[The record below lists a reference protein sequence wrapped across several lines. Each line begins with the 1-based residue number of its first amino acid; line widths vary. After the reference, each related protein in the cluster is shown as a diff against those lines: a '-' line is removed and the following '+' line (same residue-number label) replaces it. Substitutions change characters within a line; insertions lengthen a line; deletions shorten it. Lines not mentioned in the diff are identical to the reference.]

1 MALNSNFRT
10 LTADNMEG
18 VVSTR
23 NYLKN
28 SFENGSLTGWTEL
41 SVALTSGL
49 PTGTPTISAAAASS
63 LTLSVTSTTPLS
75 LDKSLL
81 VSVPSALTAGQG
93 FISDAFTLDRMDL
106 GKVITVSFDYELIS
120 GTYNFSGTLGSQ
132 TWMVYVYD
140 VTAGGANWIQPAGF
154 LGMNQSSSAGR
165 VACTFQSSVVAGQQY
180 RIAVIASQA
189 AAGASSIEFD
199 NFTASRQTAP
209 IGPVV
214 TDWQSYTPTGTWVS
228 NATYTGKYRR
238 VGDSIQCSVKIAITG
253 AVTATDLQVSIPS
266 GFSIDTAKMASS
278 DFLQSTFGAAHGFRS
293 SGGTHYNFQIG
304 YASPTLLFFTY
315 QSQLTSQVVSVA
327 NTTPFTWA
335 NGDAIHA
342 TFMVPVAGASSNVQL
357 SNDTDTRVVAF
368 SAYDGG
374 SVAVTNTTSLLP
386 MGTTDIDTHAVRSGQ
401 TYVIPVSGF
410 YRLSAKSTSRFSAG
424 NAAFN
429 HALLVYKNGVQQ
441 NGGDYGNADG
451 INTSALEFFF
461 LSINSI
467 FRLNAGDVID
477 FRYFT
482 NYTGVATTYLKYC
495 SIERLSGPSVIAA
508 SETVACRAYKS
519 SGSHTTSG
527 SEQTVA
533 SWNSKEYDTHNVF
546 NLTTG
551 EFIVPST
558 GKYHVSGSVT
568 FGTNATGA
576 RVSYITVNGAN
587 KIISNIYLSFLDNAA
602 MVMSGT
608 LQLNAGDIVTM
619 KAFQNSG
626 GSLGYS
632 TTVVDV
638 PGRTQFNIV
647 RVGI

>member
-106 GKVITVSFDYELIS
+106 GKVITVSFDYERIS

-214 TDWQSYTPTGTWVS
+214 TDWVSYTPTIVGFGTPTNVNFRS
-228 NATYTGKYRR
+228 RR
-238 VGDSIQCSVKIAITG
+238 VGDSLEVEGFFQAGTTTASTAQVTLGFSGGNSNVTIDTTKLTANAVVGKCGYGGQSATFFGAFVLATG
-253 AVTATDLQVSIPS
+253 ANNFFNFSAQTSTNNNLAPVSGSFFASTAFIQFNARVPIS
-266 GFSIDTAKMASS
+266 G
-278 DFLQSTFGAAHGFRS
+278 
-293 SGGTHYNFQIG
+293 
-304 YASPTLLFFTY
+304 
-315 QSQLTSQVVSVA
+315 
-327 NTTPFTWA
+327 W
-335 NGDAIHA
+335 
-342 TFMVPVAGASSNVQL
+342 SSNVQL

-374 SVAVTNTTSLLP
+374 TVAVTNTTSLLP

-410 YRLSAKSTSRFSAG
+410 YRLSAKSTSKFSAG

-461 LSINSI
+461 LSVNSI
-467 FRLNAGDVID
+467 FSLNAGDVID

-519 SGSHTTSG
+519 SGSHTASG

-568 FGTNATGA
+568 FGTNATGS

-587 KIISNIYLSFLDNAA
+587 KIISNIYLSFSDNAA

-638 PGRTQFNIV
+638 PGRTQFNIA
-647 RVGI
+647 RIGI